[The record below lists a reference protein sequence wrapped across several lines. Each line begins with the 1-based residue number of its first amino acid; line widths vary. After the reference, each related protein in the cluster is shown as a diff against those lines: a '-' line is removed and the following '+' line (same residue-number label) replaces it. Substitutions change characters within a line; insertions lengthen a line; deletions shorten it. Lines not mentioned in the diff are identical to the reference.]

1 MVSYLRTCLLDFDI
15 EIARIEKE
23 MERKGIENRPLKRL
37 KDYFE
42 SMEELEQA
50 GIVNFNQLSQ
60 QSYSLKT
67 N

>member
-37 KDYFE
+37 F
-42 SMEELEQA
+42 
-50 GIVNFNQLSQ
+50 
-60 QSYSLKT
+60 
-67 N
+67 